1 MMGSGDHRPLLSQ
14 VASSVC
20 PLQVKLRVDPTS
32 ARGGGAP
39 LMVIRLA
46 GVGLEGQVTAVDKS
60 YN

>member
-1 MMGSGDHRPLLSQ
+1 MWCMGSCDHHPSLSQ
-14 VASSVC
+14 VASTVC

-39 LMVIRLA
+39 SMATRVA

-60 YN
+60 